1 MTAETLT
8 IRSVAPDDCGEIT
21 LVARRMRDTLVEV
34 LGRERGASMYSLD
47 WLVGRVRWHL
57 DPDQVVGEV
66 FVAEDPEGR
75 IVGHTM
81 VRVDEDEAG
90 RALGLFSTLY
100 VVPDA
105 RHRRVATRLVER
117 GEGWMPAQG
126 LGEARTYTDVDNAK
140 LQALFMERGYAL
152 TPMPDRFVCLTKALS
167 AGT

>member
-1 MTAETLT
+1 M
-8 IRSVAPDDCGEIT
+8 
-21 LVARRMRDTLVEV
+21 VARRMRDTLVEV
-34 LGRERGASMYSLD
+34 LGRDRGASMYSLD

-66 FVAEDPEGR
+66 FVAEDLGGR

-90 RALGLFSTLY
+90 RALGLFSTIY

-117 GEGWMPAQG
+117 GEGWMLALG

-140 LQALFMERGYAL
+140 LQALYMERGYAL

-167 AGT
+167 VAT